1 MNNSTDELPILPQVV
16 LFWLRQDRMEYV
28 RGMGRLNQLGREE

>member
-1 MNNSTDELPILPQVV
+1 VNTVDEPPILLQVV
-16 LFWLRQDRMEYV
+16 LFWRNQNKMEYV